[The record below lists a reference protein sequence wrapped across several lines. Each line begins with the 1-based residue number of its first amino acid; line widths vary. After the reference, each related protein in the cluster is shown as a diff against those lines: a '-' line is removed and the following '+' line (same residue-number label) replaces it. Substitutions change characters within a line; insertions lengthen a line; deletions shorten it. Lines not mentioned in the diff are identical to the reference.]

1 MAMVTQNGDSRY
13 YPPGGHDGINGLP
26 DRRRIP
32 PPWPLDNSGY
42 AVPTPTGPES
52 RIPHSPRTPVTARYQ
67 PAAHGSPRQQ
77 AATPRTQTF
86 HASQSPPRQYGL
98 GSPYSSRVA
107 YRSPTYPTFTPDQR
121 EQWPLGPGGTHDR
134 WTPPRRPPG
143 RPGLRISMS
152 MSKLNSRRPN
162 YFTDEYHQVDTS
174 PQALSPPSLGPPR
187 FPPHVSDIYGDH
199 PGRCSLNSAM
209 TCSSVEQTSGTERSS
224 VMTKSSSVTDLSPD
238 TPDGPYAPYEKDG
251 GMSVEDAISM
261 YLDGFSDVPEEDTDE
276 IERQEVITA
285 GDSEASGPT
294 ETDEEFDMSSPGRE
308 APAGDERDW
317 TYDTAEM
324 DEETKGRTKSLLD
337 AMNTSMG
344 GTGDIPERETDNSTP
359 VDQSPEE
366 SVRTPVQET
375 KIIVPGVVPPPLL
388 SGSGDRDR
396 YGFRKATHHVTID
409 QYESWNRPY
418 ANFQG
423 HRKLKWRELLKES
436 NLDATDPSA
445 FPPKS
450 NKIKRY
456 VRKGIPSEYRGA
468 AWFWYAGG
476 FDHLHRN
483 PGLYDQLV
491 ERAMGSPTNDDKEHI
506 ERDLHRTFPDNIH
519 FKPEMPVNSDGTGN
533 GSGSSNPIPSSAI
546 VETEL
551 IRSLRRVLYAF
562 SLHNPKVGYTQ
573 SLNFITGMLLL
584 FLPEEKAFWMLHII
598 TSVLLP
604 GTHEISLEGANVD
617 LWILMVLLRES
628 LPSIYNKVAS
638 AGPTTSKTKVPAMT
652 VQTRLPDVTLG
663 LTNWLMS
670 IFIGSLPLETTLRV
684 WDVFFYEGSKTFFRV
699 ALAIFKASEREILA
713 VSDPMEVFQ
722 IIQTVPK
729 KLLDANS
736 LLEESFARRY
746 RVGQGRV
753 DSLRAAR
760 RAAVR
765 EEKLRRSMMGAA
777 GPLNEAARPST
788 SRAKSPMPALE
799 HGIADTWRNMK
810 HHAFR

>member
-1 MAMVTQNGDSRY
+1 MVTPNGDSRY
-13 YPPGGHDGINGLP
+13 YPPGGHDGTNGLP
-26 DRRRIP
+26 ERRRMP
-32 PPWPLDNSGY
+32 PPWPLENTGY
-42 AVPTPTGPES
+42 AVPTPTTAPEG

-67 PAAHGSPRQQ
+67 PAHGSPQPQ
-77 AATPRTQTF
+77 PSTPQNETF
-86 HASQSPPRQYGL
+86 HPPRSPPLQYGL
-98 GSPYSSRVA
+98 GSPYGGRIA
-107 YRSPTYPTFTPDQR
+107 YRSPTYPTFTPDQIG
-121 EQWPLGPGGTHDR
+121 QWPLGPREPHDR

-162 YFTDEYHQVDTS
+162 YFVDDYHQVDTS

-187 FPPHVSDIYGDH
+187 FPSHVSDKYGDD
-199 PGRCSLNSAM
+199 PGRCSMNSAI
-209 TCSSVEQTSGTERSS
+209 TSSSVEQTSGTERSS

-276 IERQEVITA
+276 VERQDVIAT
-285 GDSEASGPT
+285 GDSDQASGPT
-294 ETDEEFDMSSPGRE
+294 ETDEEFEVSSPRYEIAAEDEHNWSSNPTELDEQAERRTESLLE
-308 APAGDERDW
+308 AMG
-317 TYDTAEM
+317 TSMGDTAE
-324 DEETKGRTKSLLD
+324 
-337 AMNTSMG
+337 
-344 GTGDIPERETDNSTP
+344 IPEYETDNPSP
-359 VDQSPEE
+359 ADQASEE
-366 SVRTPVQET
+366 SVRPPVQET

-409 QYESWNRPY
+409 QYESWNRQY
-418 ANFQG
+418 TKFQE

-456 VRKGIPSEYRGA
+456 IRKGIPSEYRGA

-519 FKPEMPVNSDGTGN
+519 FKPEMPVNSEGMDSN
-533 GSGSSNPIPSSAI
+533 SGSSNPIYSSAI

-551 IRSLRRVLYAF
+551 IRSLRHVLYAF
-562 SLHNPKVGYTQ
+562 SLHNPRVGYTQ

-670 IFIGSLPLETTLRV
+670 LFIGSLPLETTLRV

-699 ALAIFKASEREILA
+699 ALAIFKASEKEILA

-760 RAAVR
+760 RVAVR
-765 EEKLRRSMMGAA
+765 EEKLRRSMMGNA